1 MLIWGALYAVG
12 KLLFAAWLNAFLG
25 MAVTLVGGLLL
36 YKFLIQKADRAD
48 LVEGER
54 DASEREVMDE

>member
-1 MLIWGALYAVG
+1 MKFQSIWKQRHV
-12 KLLFAAWLNAFLG
+12 
-25 MAVTLVGGLLL
+25 L
-36 YKFLIQKADRAD
+36 YKFLIQQADRAD

>member
-1 MLIWGALYAVG
+1 MP
-12 KLLFAAWLNAFLG
+12 AFTFQFFYPCG
-25 MAVTLVGGLLL
+25 RCKQRGEVSTGG
-36 YKFLIQKADRAD
+36 KADRPD